1 MQFRLLYEGPIAS
14 WRYSDPA
21 DKHRIRMYLHPQLKA
36 LWRYKPLLDI
46 AHHLRE
52 TTGPAGEIAILERS
66 NNVLFAPLVT
76 RKNHLACELNITFL
90 RQQPPG
96 QLLGEGGDIDNRLK
110 TLSDALRMPNKAEA
124 QQAQISIRSDDDP
137 IHCLLQDDALVTKVS
152 VETDRLLRPA
162 ADQFDMVA
170 IIQVRVLVS
179 GTPTNANYAFDAN
192 VQ

>member
-1 MQFRLLYEGPIAS
+1 MQFRLLYEGPIAP
-14 WRYSDPA
+14 WQRINVGDIH
-21 DKHRIRMYLHPQLKA
+21 KIRMDLHPQLKA
-36 LWRYKPLLDI
+36 LWRYKPLSDT

-76 RKNHLACELNITFL
+76 KKNNLACELSITFL

-96 QLLGEGGDIDNRLK
+96 QLLGEGGDLDNRLK
-110 TLSDALRMPNKAEA
+110 TLLDALRMPSKAEA

-162 ADQFDMVA
+162 ADQFHLVA
-170 IIQVRVLVS
+170 IIQVRVLV
-179 GTPTNANYAFDAN
+179 TYPTMANIVFSP
-192 VQ
+192 

>member
-1 MQFRLLYEGPIAS
+1 MQFRLLYEGPIAPRRHS
-14 WRYSDPA
+14 NPA
-21 DKHRIRMYLHPQLKA
+21 DKQRIRMDLHPQIKA
-36 LWRYKPLLDI
+36 LWDYKPLSDI
-46 AHHLRE
+46 THQLRE
-52 TTGPAGEIAILERS
+52 TAPPGDVAILERS

-76 RKNHLACELNITFL
+76 QKNHLACELSITFL
-90 RQQPPG
+90 RQQRPG

-110 TLSDALRMPNKAEA
+110 TLLDALRMPKKDEA
-124 QQAQISIRSDDDP
+124 QQAQIETRADNDP

-162 ADQFDMVA
+162 AEFDLVA

-179 GTPTNANYAFDAN
+179 GTPTTGNYAFDAH